1 MDWLRTKLEALEA
14 ALLSGSL
21 DSGLLAALDG
31 GGGGVPGASSAADVL
46 EAARAAVAGAGGE
59 GDAAGASLGLG
70 LCQPVLTRP
79 DTPAGAASD
88 SCPVSLAG
96 GSGPPPGSL
105 EPLASRLAAAAESA
119 TCVANQALAEAAAA
133 AAMLAAADEA
143 ESVTEVASDTPTP
156 DPAVPAAQIA
166 GLPEEER
173 GQEAGSAELKAAR
186 PPLIDPHLV
195 ANPSELEAECPIAA
209 ASSDSVWSAAA
220 ADVKPPEGAVSGEAA
235 PAAGEPL
242 MVHLPLPRVPQAAL
256 TVGRSPSAEA
266 SELANSSD
274 SSGLPAGN

>member
-70 LCQPVLTRP
+70 LRQPVLTGP

-88 SCPVSLAG
+88 SCPVPLG
-96 GSGPPPGSL
+96 GSGPSPGSL

-143 ESVTEVASDTPTP
+143 ESFTKVASDTPTP
-156 DPAVPAAQIA
+156 DPAVPAALVA

-173 GQEAGSAELKAAR
+173 LREAGLSELKAGRQA
-186 PPLIDPHLV
+186 LIDPHLV
-195 ANPSELEAECPIAA
+195 ANPSELEAEGPIAA
-209 ASSDSVWSAAA
+209 TASNSVWSAAA
-220 ADVKPPEGAVSGEAA
+220 ADVEPPEGAVSGEAA
-235 PAAGEPL
+235 TAAGEPL
-242 MVHLPLPRVPQAAL
+242 MVHLPLPRGPQAAL